1 MFEYLEKM
9 GLESNVN
16 TDPIDKEF
24 DEIELE
30 IIGCESAADLALS
43 LLDFSLE
50 SEIASIGF
58 NKVLI
63 ADTVA
68 NKGLENVEFNDLINQ
83 LEMTKRFEAGTEGVK
98 ETAKA
103 GWYKVKAVFMALINA
118 AIVGYKKFMAL
129 FATTDKMYVKI
140 KDKATKVKTKWDG
153 HKFPDASE
161 KKFDTP
167 VKNILSGLAGI
178 ATILTGNSTDG
189 NITKFLDLGKG
200 GLNGFIDAVEKGTAL
215 DESVLDAGKDKEKSE
230 KKDIKDNASSLV
242 ADAKKKEEMGFT
254 DFKKS
259 CKSVLDKIEE
269 TSKDLAAAK
278 LFEKC
283 KTAVDA
289 MEKIKSEISKIKGD
303 EVNDKLGSEDKKQNL
318 MKSAAKHVHV
328 FARYPQMMAIRAKA
342 YSTLASMGF
351 NEISKCMGVSK

>member
-68 NKGLENVEFNDLINQ
+68 NKGLENVSFDDLLGQ
-83 LEMTKRFEAGTEGVK
+83 LEMTGRLEEGTEGVK

-103 GWYKVKAVFMALINA
+103 GWYKVKAVFMALVNA

-140 KDKATKVKTKWDG
+140 KDKATKVKSKWDT

-161 KKFDTP
+161 KKFETP
-167 VKNILSGLAGI
+167 VKNILAQLSGI
-178 ATILTGNSTDG
+178 TTVLTGNSATD
-189 NITKFLDLGKG
+189 NITKFIDLGKG
-200 GLNGFIDAVEKGTAL
+200 GLTGFIDAIEKGTAL
-215 DESVLDAGKDKEKSE
+215 DEAVLHRSTGNEKAE
-230 KKDIKDNASSLV
+230 KKGIKEDASSFV
-242 ADAKKKEEMGFT
+242 TDAKKKEEMGFA

-269 TSKDLAAAK
+269 TSKALAGAK

-283 KTAVDA
+283 KTAVES
-289 MEKIKSEISKIKGD
+289 MEKIKSEISKIKGED
-303 EVNDKLGSEDKKQNL
+303 ITKKLGSEEKKQAL
-318 MKSAAKHVHV
+318 IKSASQHLHV
-328 FARYPQMMAIRAKA
+328 FARYPQMMAIKAKA